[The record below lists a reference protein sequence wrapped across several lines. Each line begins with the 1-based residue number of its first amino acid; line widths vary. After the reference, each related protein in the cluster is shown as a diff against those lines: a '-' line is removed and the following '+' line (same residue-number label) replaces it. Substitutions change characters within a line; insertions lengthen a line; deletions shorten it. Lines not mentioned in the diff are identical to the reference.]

1 MIKIDNMR
9 TLLEL
14 QNTLFVI
21 FNLSNVIPMV
31 ILKQPMNFFP
41 ISFGNFFFFLAIFFG
56 WGSIQL
62 LKNYKSKKLPIP
74 KRLIIT
80 VIVVIV
86 FHITSAF
93 AILWYVNNYII

>member
-21 FNLSNVIPMV
+21 FNLTNVISIV
-31 ILKQPMNFFP
+31 ILKQPMDFFA

-62 LKNYKSKKLPIP
+62 LKDYKSKKLPIP
-74 KRLIIT
+74 KRLIIA
-80 VIVVIV
+80 VIVGIVIY
-86 FHITSAF
+86 ITSAF
-93 AILWYVNNYII
+93 AILWYANNYI